1 MRSILEDKDIYEFL
15 KQFLTEEELQILSKI
30 NGKPIKDSELV
41 DYFYKNIEALSKEER
56 RALERKIRRILYKL
70 EELGF
75 VEGTRDEENRVIW
88 RSRKGSGYIGL
99 SLRIKEQ
106 IEELK
111 EKRSRYLSSTVFV
124 CPSCGREFSFDE
136 AFEVSFVC
144 PVCGSPLQEM
154 DVEKKLKEIDS
165 EIEKLTKIYKKL
177 TSSEIL

>member
-1 MRSILEDKDIYEFL
+1 MCSILNDRDIYEFL
-15 KQFLTEEELQILSKI
+15 KQYLTEEELEILSKI
-30 NGKPIKDSELV
+30 NGKPIKDNELV
-41 DYFYKNIEALSKEER
+41 SYFYKDLDNLTREER
-56 RALERKIRRILYKL
+56 KMLERKIRRILYKL

-75 VEGTRDEENRVIW
+75 VEGARDEENRVVW
-88 RSRKGSGYIGL
+88 RSRKSSSI
-99 SLRIKEQ
+99 SLRLKIKKR

-136 AFEVSFVC
+136 AFEASFVC

-165 EIEKLTKIYKKL
+165 ELERLLKIYKKL
-177 TSSEIL
+177 SSSEII